1 MSSTVSEALLKLSQ
15 QHQTLWQEKHQSNPR
30 SEDMVGIPS
39 PCIKNTT
46 DDYVE
51 WTFVQR
57 DNPEN
62 FANVEQG
69 IELTLHSD
77 IKDFYGS
84 QFSADIEASWQGNHF
99 TLLQVWSEEDMTRL
113 QENML
118 GHLVMQRRLKLKPT
132 IFIGATDDELEVV
145 SICNITGQVI
155 VETLGTEKRRHLA
168 DDVETFLQQ
177 LTLEV

>member
-1 MSSTVSEALLKLSQ
+1 MSLTVSEALLKLSQ
-15 QHQTLWQEKHQSNPR
+15 QYQQLWQDKHQSNPR
-30 SEDMVGIPS
+30 SEELVGIPS
-39 PCIKNTT
+39 PCIQKTT
-46 DDYVE
+46 GDYVE
-51 WTFVQR
+51 WVVVER
-57 DNPEN
+57 ESPET

-69 IELTLHSD
+69 IELELHSD
-77 IKDFYGS
+77 IKEFYGS
-84 QFSADIEASWQGNHF
+84 QFSADIEASWDGNHF

-132 IFIGATDDELEVV
+132 IFIGATDDDLEVV
-145 SICNITGQVI
+145 SICNLSGNVI
-155 VETLGTEKRRHLA
+155 VETLGTDKRRHLT